1 MDYRNNIRDTLLN
14 LDSKELKE
22 RKYVKQDF
30 HFFMGKCK
38 ETEDVLVDTDKLGQ
52 SWLSSDDIDYIP
64 TEDIRN
70 KVKPLLRKQARFM
83 FSKEPDLQFKPYVP
97 QDKDKCEELR
107 QFIDGILEDNSFWSN
122 TLKAFLNCTVKKRIL
137 LRLEVN
143 PSEPINI
150 FYEDIKDFSYTSNS
164 NTKKVETITIVK
176 VDPTTELLE
185 VYKQIWLKYTYYMD
199 GENCKVN
206 IQSFKGNILD
216 KPFIEETQDTK
227 LSRLP
232 AWLIINGGLLNEKFG
247 ESDIGDLKSPQN
259 QYNRKISD
267 FADALRFNMFPQT
280 VTVDATADSVNKMS
294 IAPNSLAPLVS
305 VENKTATAQKLESN
319 FTSSEPVESFLK
331 RIEKDMHDILS
342 IPQQEE
348 LVNIPSAKAMKY
360 MYNDLIAR
368 CEEKWQDWENPI
380 NQMIKLIIE
389 SCTKFNCYPNWKEE
403 WNNLDFKII
412 LKHNY
417 PIPEDLED
425 KKNLGMSEVNANLKS
440 RKTYIKEFGNVEDF
454 DGEWKEILQEMQ
466 QINEVESDQF
476 IISDNTSGDVN
487 GNQ

>member
-1 MDYRNNIRDTLLN
+1 MDYKNNIRDTLLN
-14 LDSKELKE
+14 LNSKELKE
-22 RKYVKQDF
+22 RKHVKQDF
-30 HFFMGKCK
+30 YFFMGKCK
-38 ETEDVLVDTDKLGQ
+38 ETEDALVDTDKLGQ
-52 SWLSSDDIDYIP
+52 SWLSADDIDYIP

-83 FSKEPDLQFKPYVP
+83 FSKAPDLQFKPYNIN
-97 QDKDKCEELR
+97 DKDKCEELR
-107 QFIDGILEDNSFWSN
+107 QFIDKIFADNSFWSN

-143 PSEPINI
+143 PEEPVSIL
-150 FYEDIKDFSYTSNS
+150 YEDIKNFSYTVNS
-164 NTKKVETITIVK
+164 NTNKVETVTIVK
-176 VDPTTELLE
+176 IDPTTEILE
-185 VYKQIWLKYTYYMD
+185 TYKQIWLKYTYYMD
-199 GENCKVN
+199 GETCKVN
-206 IQSFKGNILD
+206 IQSYKGNILD
-216 KPFIEETQDTK
+216 KPFTEETQDTK

-232 AWLIINGGLLNEKFG
+232 MWVIINGGLLNEKFG
-247 ESDIGDLKSPQN
+247 ESDITDLRSPQD

-280 VTVDATADSVNKMS
+280 ITVDATPDSVNKMS

-305 VENKTATAQKLESN
+305 VDGKTATANKLESS
-319 FTSSEPVESFLK
+319 FSLSEPVEAFLK

-380 NQMIKLIIE
+380 KKLIMLTIE
-389 SCTKFNCYPNWKEE
+389 SCGKFKCYPNWKDE

-417 PIPEDLED
+417 PIPEDETD
-425 KKNLGMSEVNANLKS
+425 KKNLAMAEVNANLKS
-440 RKTYIKEFGNVEDF
+440 RKTYIKEFGDVEDF

-466 QINEVESDQF
+466 QINEVENDQF
-476 IISDNTSGDVN
+476 IPSGDAN
-487 GNQ
+487 AE